1 MIKNGRVIISNTR
14 HSLVERHQFPIR
26 KSNYDPRTVE
36 KMLMNKQSFLD
47 SERMMIKM
55 KERIQNYNQNIIPFA
70 QKYYMAM

>member
-1 MIKNGRVIISNTR
+1 
-14 HSLVERHQFPIR
+14 
-26 KSNYDPRTVE
+26 
-36 KMLMNKQSFLD
+36 MNKQSFLD